1 MSYYFQSIPKIKF
14 EGKDSQNPLAFKH
27 YNPQQK
33 VLGKTIEDHL
43 RMAVCYWHTFNW
55 PGNDPFG
62 GQTFLRPWMDHQD
75 AIDQA
80 TDKLENAFSFFDK
93 LDIPYFCFHDVDI
106 APEGNNFSETEKIQK
121 TIVDLIYKKLE
132 TSKVK
137 LLWGTANLFSH
148 RRYMAG
154 AATNPNPEIFQYA
167 AAQVKMCIEN
177 THFLGGQNYV
187 LWGGREGYETILN
200 TNMKQ
205 EFDQLGR
212 FLNMVAEHKHKIGF
226 KGNLLIE
233 PKPHEP
239 TKHQYDFD
247 SANVFAFLQ
256 KYGLE
261 KEFKLN
267 IEVNHAILAKHS
279 FEHEIAYAL
288 ANDIFGSID
297 INRGDY
303 LVGWDTD
310 QFPNNSEELL
320 LPFYYLFKNQGLG
333 SGGLNMD
340 AKIRRQS
347 IDPEDLFYAHIG
359 AMDTCARTLLAAE
372 RMINDGSYEEF
383 LQKRYEN
390 WSLNKELMNSS
401 SLESIYQ
408 KVKAEDINPQPQSGR
423 QEYLENLLNSF
434 IE

>member
-1 MSYYFQSIPKIKF
+1 MSDYFQNIPKILF
-14 EGKDSQNPLAFKH
+14 EGKDSTNPLSFK
-27 YNPQQK
+27 YYDAQKK
-33 VLGKTIEDHL
+33 VLGKSLEEHL

-55 PGNDPFG
+55 PGGDPFG
-62 GQTFLRPWMDHQD
+62 GQTFLRPWMEIGDP
-75 AIDQA
+75 IKQA
-80 TDKLENAFSFFDK
+80 KDKLNNAFNFFEK
-93 LDIPYFCFHDVDI
+93 LDIPFFCFHDVDI
-106 APEGNNFSETEKIQK
+106 APEGQNFTETEKNLKI
-121 TIVDLIYKKLE
+121 IVDEISKKLE

-177 THFLGGQNYV
+177 TNQLGGQNYV

-200 TNMKQ
+200 TDMKQ
-205 EFDQLGR
+205 ELDQLGR
-212 FLNMVAEHKHKIGF
+212 FLSMVAEHKHKIGF

-247 SANVFAFLQ
+247 CANVYAFLQ
-256 KYGLE
+256 KYNLE
-261 KEFKLN
+261 NEFKLN

-288 ANDIFGSID
+288 ANNIFGSID

-310 QFPNNSEELL
+310 QFPNNVEELV
-320 LPFYYLFKNQGLG
+320 LPFYYIFKNGGLG
-333 SGGLNMD
+333 NGGLNMD

-347 IDPEDLFYAHIG
+347 IDPEDLFHAHIG
-359 AMDTCARTLLAAE
+359 SMDTCARTLIAVE
-372 RMINDGSYEEF
+372 KMITDGSYEGF
-383 LQKRYEN
+383 LQKRYEGWTN
-390 WSLNKELMNSS
+390 DNKIMIRDSLD
-401 SLESIYQ
+401 SIYQ
-408 KVKAEDINPQPQSGR
+408 RVKSENINPSPQSGR

-434 IE
+434 VD

>member
-1 MSYYFQSIPKIKF
+1 MSDYFQDIPPIKF
-14 EGKDSQNPLAFKH
+14 EGKDSKNPLAFK
-27 YNPQQK
+27 YYQADRK
-33 VLGKTIEDHL
+33 ILGKTLEDHL

-55 PGNDPFG
+55 PGGDPFG
-62 GQTFLRPWMDHQD
+62 GQTFLRPWMVSG
-75 AIDQA
+75 
-80 TDKLENAFSFFDK
+80 DKLEQAKDKLNNAFSFFEK
-93 LDIPYFCFHDVDI
+93 LGIPFFCFHDVDV
-106 APEGNNFSETEKIQK
+106 APEGNNFSETERLQK
-121 TIVDLIYKKLE
+121 TIVDEISKKLE

-148 RRYMAG
+148 RRYMSG
-154 AATNPNPEIFQYA
+154 AATNPDPEVFQYA
-167 AAQVKMCIEN
+167 AAQVKMCLEN
-177 THFLGGQNYV
+177 TQFLGGQNYV

-205 EFDQLGR
+205 EYDQLGR

-226 KGNLLIE
+226 KGLLLIE

-267 IEVNHAILAKHS
+267 IEQNHAILAKHS

-288 ANDIFGSID
+288 SNNILGSID

-310 QFPNNSEELL
+310 QFPNNIYEIIEALL
-320 LPFYYLFKNQGLG
+320 IIIR
-333 SGGLNMD
+333 SGGIKGGGINFD
-340 AKIRRQS
+340 AKTRRNS
-347 IDPEDLFYAHIG
+347 TDLIDLFHAHIG
-359 AMDTCARTLLAAE
+359 AIDLFARSLIIVE
-372 RMINDGSYEEF
+372 KIINELKPTIKFYLSKNVH
-383 LQKRYEN
+383 LKRIPDIKFIFDEVFCI
-390 WSLNKELMNSS
+390 SLYFQ
-401 SLESIYQ
+401 I
-408 KVKAEDINPQPQSGR
+408 I
-423 QEYLENLLNSF
+423 
-434 IE
+434 

>member
-1 MSYYFQSIPKIKF
+1 MSDYFKSIPKIEY
-14 EGKDSQNPLAFKH
+14 EGKESQNPLAFKY
-27 YNPQQK
+27 YNPHQK

-80 TDKLENAFSFFDK
+80 KDKLENAFSFFDK

-121 TIVDLIYKKLE
+121 TIVDLISKKLE

-154 AATNPNPEIFQYA
+154 AATNPNPDIFQYA

-205 EFDQLGR
+205 
-212 FLNMVAEHKHKIGF
+212 I
-226 KGNLLIE
+226 I
-233 PKPHEP
+233 
-239 TKHQYDFD
+239 
-247 SANVFAFLQ
+247 
-256 KYGLE
+256 
-261 KEFKLN
+261 
-267 IEVNHAILAKHS
+267 I
-279 FEHEIAYAL
+279 
-288 ANDIFGSID
+288 
-297 INRGDY
+297 
-303 LVGWDTD
+303 
-310 QFPNNSEELL
+310 
-320 LPFYYLFKNQGLG
+320 
-333 SGGLNMD
+333 
-340 AKIRRQS
+340 
-347 IDPEDLFYAHIG
+347 
-359 AMDTCARTLLAAE
+359 
-372 RMINDGSYEEF
+372 
-383 LQKRYEN
+383 
-390 WSLNKELMNSS
+390 
-401 SLESIYQ
+401 
-408 KVKAEDINPQPQSGR
+408 
-423 QEYLENLLNSF
+423 
-434 IE
+434 

>member
-1 MSYYFQSIPKIKF
+1 MSDYFNNIVPIKF
-14 EGKDSQNPLAFKH
+14 EGSDSTNPLAFK
-27 YNPQQK
+27 YYDPK
-33 VLGKTIEDHL
+33 RIVLGKSLEDQL

-62 GQTFLRPWMDHQD
+62 GQTFQRPWMEIHD
-75 AIDQA
+75 AIDHA
-80 TDKLENAFSFFDK
+80 TNKLENAFSFFEK
-93 LDIPYFCFHDVDI
+93 LDIPYFCFHDIDI
-106 APEGNNFSETEKIQK
+106 APEGANFNETEKIQK
-121 TIVDLIYKKLE
+121 TIVNKISDKLQN
-132 TSKVK
+132 SKVK

-167 AAQVKMCIEN
+167 AAQVKMCLEN
-177 THFLGGQNYV
+177 TQYLGGQNYV

-205 EFDQLGR
+205 ELDQLGR
-212 FLNMVAEHKHKIGF
+212 FLSMVAEHKHKIGF

-247 SANVFAFLQ
+247 SASVFAFLQ
-256 KYGLE
+256 KYNLE
-261 KEFKLN
+261 KEFQLN

-279 FEHEIAYAL
+279 FEHEIAYAI
-288 ANDIFGSID
+288 ANDVFGSID

-310 QFPNNSEELL
+310 QFPNNVEELV
-320 LPFYYLFKNQGLG
+320 LPLYFIFKNGGLG

-359 AMDTCARTLLAAE
+359 SMDTCARALIAVE
-372 RMINDGSYEEF
+372 KMINDGGYEKF
-383 LQKRYEN
+383 LQERYQGWANNTKLLHSDTLEN
-390 WSLNKELMNSS
+390 
-401 SLESIYQ
+401 IYNR
-408 KVKAEDINPQPQSGR
+408 VKAENIQPEPQSGR
-423 QEYLENLLNSF
+423 QEFLENLINTF
-434 IE
+434 VE

>member
-1 MSYYFQSIPKIKF
+1 MSDYFKDIPTIKY
-14 EGKDSQNPLAFKH
+14 EGRDSTNPLSFKF
-27 YNPQQK
+27 YDANK
-33 VLGKTIEDHL
+33 KILGKTLEEHL

-55 PGNDPFG
+55 PGGDPFG
-62 GQTFLRPWMDHQD
+62 GQTFLRPWMEAGDK
-75 AIDQA
+75 IEQA
-80 TDKLENAFSFFDK
+80 KDKLNNAFDFFEK
-93 LDIPYFCFHDVDI
+93 LGIPYFCFHDVDV
-106 APEGNNFSETEKIQK
+106 APEGESFSETEKIQK
-121 TIVDLIYKKLE
+121 TIIDEISKKLE

-148 RRYMAG
+148 RRYMSG
-154 AATNPNPEIFQYA
+154 AATNPDPDVFQYA
-167 AAQVKMCIEN
+167 AAQVKMCMEN
-177 THFLGGQNYV
+177 TMFLGGQNYV

-205 EFDQLGR
+205 EYDQLGR

-226 KGNLLIE
+226 KGLLLIE

-267 IEVNHAILAKHS
+267 IEQNHAILAKHS

-288 ANDIFGSID
+288 SNDIFGSID

-310 QFPNNSEELL
+310 QFPNNVEELV
-320 LPFYYLFKNQGLG
+320 LPFYYIFKNVGF
-333 SGGLNMD
+333 SSVVLNIG
-340 AKIRRQS
+340 AKIIRQS
-347 IDPEDLFYAHIG
+347 IDHDDLFYAHIG
-359 AMDTCARTLLAAE
+359 SMDTCARTLIAVE
-372 RMINDGSYEEF
+372 KMINDGGYENF
-383 LQKRYEN
+383 LKQRYEL
-390 WSLNKELMNSS
+390 WASEKQLMTSM
-401 SLESIYQ
+401 SLEDIH
-408 KVKAEDINPQPQSGR
+408 KNVIAKNINPQPKSGR
-423 QEYLENLLNSF
+423 QEYLENLINSF
-434 IE
+434 VD

>member
-1 MSYYFQSIPKIKF
+1 MSDYFKEIPHIKF
-14 EGKDSQNPLAFKH
+14 EGKDSNNPLAFK
-27 YNPQQK
+27 YYDSEK
-33 VLGKTIEDHL
+33 IILGKKLEEHL
-43 RMAVCYWHTFNW
+43 KMAVCYWHTFNW
-55 PGNDPFG
+55 PGGDPFG
-62 GQTFLRPWMDHQD
+62 GQTFLRPWMESGDP
-75 AIDQA
+75 IEQA
-80 TDKLENAFSFFDK
+80 KDKLNNAFSFFEK
-93 LDIPYFCFHDVDI
+93 LGIPYFCFHDVDI
-106 APEGNNFSETEKIQK
+106 APEGSNFSETERIQK
-121 TIVDLIYKKLE
+121 IIIDEVSLKLQN
-132 TSKVK
+132 SKVK
-137 LLWGTANLFSH
+137 LLWGTANLFSN

-154 AATNPNPEIFQYA
+154 AATNPDPDVFQYA
-167 AAQVKMCIEN
+167 AAQVKMCLEN
-177 THFLGGQNYV
+177 TKLLGGQNYV

-205 EFDQLGR
+205 ELDQLGR

-226 KGNLLIE
+226 TGSLLIE

-310 QFPNNSEELL
+310 QFPNNTEELL
-320 LPFYYLFKNQGLG
+320 LPFYYIFKDQGLG

-359 AMDTCARTLLAAE
+359 AMDTCARTLLAVE
-372 RMINDGSYEEF
+372 RMINDGSYEKF
-383 LQKRYEN
+383 IQKRYEN
-390 WSLNKELMNSS
+390 WSQNKVLMDSA
-401 SLESIYQ
+401 SLETIYE
-408 KVKAEDINPQPQSGR
+408 KVKSDDINPQPHSGR
-423 QEYLENLLNSF
+423 QEYLENLLNSY
-434 IE
+434 IQ